1 MFYMKA
7 KKEHNISKTRFECRR
22 DNLTIRGTGYRPIG
36 INLPIAIV
44 CHGFMAFQSIVR
56 QYAIE
61 LANMGYLTYT
71 FDFCG
76 GSVIMG
82 KSDGLT
88 TEMSVLTEVKDL
100 ERVIDYA
107 INREY
112 ADKNNIVV
120 MGCIQGG
127 YVSALTVAKGKY
139 NVNKLVLFY
148 PAFCIPDDANAG
160 KMMFAK
166 FDPNNLPEII
176 RCGPMKLGKCYV
188 EDVIKMNPFEEIK
201 GYKNDVLIVH
211 GAKDKIVDINYS
223 KRAFDVYKNSI
234 SNRNVRFEII
244 ENGRHGFSKK
254 IDKIAIETLR
264 DFIIS

>member
-1 MFYMKA
+1 
-7 KKEHNISKTRFECRR
+7 
-22 DNLTIRGTGYRPIG
+22 
-36 INLPIAIV
+36 
-44 CHGFMAFQSIVR
+44 
-56 QYAIE
+56 
-61 LANMGYLTYT
+61 
-71 FDFCG
+71 
-76 GSVIMG
+76 MG

-127 YVSALTVAKGKY
+127 YVSALTVTKGKY

-166 FDPNNLPEII
+166 FDPNNLSEII
-176 RCGPMKLGKCYV
+176 RCGSYETWEMLCLGCH
-188 EDVIKMNPFEEIK
+188 
-201 GYKNDVLIVH
+201 KNE
-211 GAKDKIVDINYS
+211 
-223 KRAFDVYKNSI
+223 SI
-234 SNRNVRFEII
+234 
-244 ENGRHGFSKK
+244 
-254 IDKIAIETLR
+254 
-264 DFIIS
+264 